1 MKEYAT
7 PVCVCVDTLLVSF
20 VLEKGHLY
28 TFGDGRHG
36 KLALGAENFSNQ
48 FRPFRV
54 ARFAKFTVTKVFE
67 PKWLVTSTSLS
78 FNDIKPCF

>member
-1 MKEYAT
+1 MLCYT
-7 PVCVCVDTLLVSF
+7 YYGYHFVVFPVV
-20 VLEKGHLY
+20 EKGQLY

-54 ARFAKFTVTKVFE
+54 PRFAKFAVTTVSGF
-67 PKWLVTSTSLS
+67 TSKLLHIFS
-78 FNDIKPCF
+78 